1 MQTLFMVI
9 TMGNIKINE
18 VIGGNF
24 AVTTDDGNL
33 VFNLLD
39 KNLEEQKKT
48 KLDFSEVIVLTTAF
62 LNAAIGQ
69 LYSKYKSEE
78 ISPYLKLINVADED
92 KILVKKVTERA
103 KEYFANKEGFEKNAN
118 NAINGND

>member
-1 MQTLFMVI
+1 MVL

-33 VFNLLD
+33 VFKLLD
-39 KNLEEQKKT
+39 KNLAEKLKT
-48 KLDFSEVIVLTTAF
+48 KLDFSEIIVLTTAF

-78 ISPYLKLINVADED
+78 IAPYLKLTNVADED
-92 KILVKKVTERA
+92 KILFKKVTERA
-103 KEYFANKEGFEKNAN
+103 KEYFADKKTFEKNSN
-118 NAINGND
+118 DAINGHD

>member
-1 MQTLFMVI
+1 
-9 TMGNIKINE
+9 MGNIKINE

-92 KILVKKVTERA
+92 KIDRKSVV
-103 KEYFANKEGFEKNAN
+103 
-118 NAINGND
+118 

>member
-1 MQTLFMVI
+1 MAL
-9 TMGNIKINE
+9 TMENIKINT
-18 VIGGNF
+18 VIDGNF

-39 KNLEEQKKT
+39 KYLSTQNKI
-48 KLDFSEVIVLTTAF
+48 KLDFSEIKVLTTAF

-78 ISPYLKLINVADED
+78 IAPFLKLTNVAVED
-92 KILVKKVTERA
+92 KILFKKVTERA
-103 KEYFANKEGFEKNAN
+103 KEYFADKKSFEKNSDA
-118 NAINGND
+118 AINGND

>member
-1 MQTLFMVI
+1 MVI

-48 KLDFSEVIVLTTAF
+48 KLDFSEVIV
-62 LNAAIGQ
+62 
-69 LYSKYKSEE
+69 
-78 ISPYLKLINVADED
+78 
-92 KILVKKVTERA
+92 
-103 KEYFANKEGFEKNAN
+103 
-118 NAINGND
+118 

>member
-1 MQTLFMVI
+1 MTLNMKE
-9 TMGNIKINE
+9 MKINE
-18 VIGGNF
+18 LIGGNF

-39 KNLEEQKKT
+39 KNLSGHKKIN
-48 KLDFSEVIVLTTAF
+48 LDFSDIIVMTTAF

-78 ISPYLKLINVADED
+78 ITPYLKLKNVAEED
-92 KILVKKVTERA
+92 KILFKKVTERA
-103 KEYFANKEGFEKNAN
+103 REYFANKESFEKNIN
-118 NAINGND
+118 DAIDGND

>member
-1 MQTLFMVI
+1 MVI

-39 KNLEEQKKT
+39 KDLEQKKEI
-48 KLDFSEVIVLTTAF
+48 KLDFSEIIVLTTAF

-69 LYSKYKSEE
+69 LYSKYKSED
-78 ISPYLKLINVADED
+78 IAPFLKLTNVADED
-92 KILVKKVTERA
+92 KILFKKVTERA
-103 KEYFANKEGFEKNAN
+103 KEYFANKEDFEKNSN
-118 NAINGND
+118 DAINGND